1 MNTNINKMEEGI
13 KINPS
18 MLTTPPAIQY
28 VGLRDYFAAHAIGN
42 LIANES
48 VLEAANEAKLP
59 VSQVVASIAYEIA
72 DAMLKVRE
80 VKDGQFSQ

>member
-42 LIANES
+42 LIANETTTIQ
-48 VLEAANEAKLP
+48 E
-59 VSQVVASIAYEIA
+59 QASIQGFN
-72 DAMLKVRE
+72 VC
-80 VKDGQFSQ
+80 